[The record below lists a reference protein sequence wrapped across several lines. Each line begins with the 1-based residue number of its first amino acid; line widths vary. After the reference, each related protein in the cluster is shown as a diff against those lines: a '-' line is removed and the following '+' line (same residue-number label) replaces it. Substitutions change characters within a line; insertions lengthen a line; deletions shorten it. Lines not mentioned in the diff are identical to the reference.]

1 MTSLSIPS
9 PREAIF
15 DALTQCREQTLKL
28 FTAIDTDIFCQQ
40 SHPDFSPMGWH
51 LGHIAFTEAY
61 WILEQLAGQKPLFT
75 QYHKLFAA
83 DGLPKEERQNLPKLK
98 VIKEY
103 LEIIRNKTLTYLETA
118 PVDRQKRL
126 WWWLLQHESQHG
138 ETITFV
144 LQMHQLQKNN
154 ICWQNCQF
162 QAQQD
167 SSLLNDMTLVKAR
180 EFTMGNSGIKAQD
193 NERPAHKIYLDNYWI
208 DSYPVTCQE
217 YQKFMMA
224 GGYKSQKYWS
234 DEGWQWLEKNPTISQ
249 PLYWQDSPQFNHHPV
264 CGVSYYE
271 AEAYANFVGKRLP
284 TEAEWEKASLVNNCT
299 KITPASSHLKQGEQG
314 RQREQRCIKLCDVN
328 DPACACACACE
339 ALPEGSALPEGAA
352 LPEGS
357 RVPPIPPFEGKR
369 GQSRPSGQTPRRRQS
384 QGNAEFEDKRAPR
397 EGEKKTR
404 MFDEVIGN
412 YNRNIVGTTPVN
424 AYPKSKTIYG
434 CYDMLGNVWEWT
446 SSWFAGYEGFAM
458 YPYPGYSQVYFDNQH
473 RVLKGGSWA
482 TYPWALR
489 ASFRNWY
496 HPWVRQIF
504 AGFRCVRDD

>member
-61 WILEQLAGQKPLFT
+61 WILEQLAGHKPLFT
-75 QYHKLFAA
+75 EYHKLFAA

-118 PVDRQKRL
+118 PVDQQKRL
-126 WWWLLQHESQHG
+126 WWWLLQHESQHC

-144 LQMHQLQKNN
+144 LQMHQLQRNKM
-154 ICWQNCQF
+154 CWQNCQF

-167 SSLLNDMTLVKAR
+167 SSLLNDMLLVKAG
-180 EFTMGNSGIKAQD
+180 EFTIGNNGIEAQD

-208 DSYPVTCQE
+208 DSYPVTCQQ
-217 YQKFMMA
+217 YQEFMMA
-224 GGYKSQKYWS
+224 GGYKNQKYWS

-249 PLYWQDSPQFNHHPV
+249 PLYWQDSSQFAHHPV

-284 TEAEWEKASLVNNCT
+284 TEPEWEKASLVNNCT
-299 KITPASSHLKQGEQG
+299 KITSASSHLKQGEQG
-314 RQREQRCIKLCDVN
+314 MQREQRCIKLCDVN
-328 DPACACACACE
+328 D
-339 ALPEGSALPEGAA
+339 LGQ
-352 LPEGS
+352 
-357 RVPPIPPFEGKR
+357 VFPIR
-369 GQSRPSGQTPRRRQS
+369 GQARPSGQTPRRQQSQTPVPSSRRQS
-384 QGNAEFEDKRAPR
+384 LQRGEPPQRA
-397 EGEKKTR
+397 
-404 MFDEVIGN
+404 
-412 YNRNIVGTTPVN
+412 
-424 AYPKSKTIYG
+424 AYPSFFILASKKLY
-434 CYDMLGNVWEWT
+434 L
-446 SSWFAGYEGFAM
+446 
-458 YPYPGYSQVYFDNQH
+458 
-473 RVLKGGSWA
+473 
-482 TYPWALR
+482 
-489 ASFRNWY
+489 SF
-496 HPWVRQIF
+496 
-504 AGFRCVRDD
+504 

>member
-118 PVDRQKRL
+118 PVDQQKRL
-126 WWWLLQHESQHG
+126 WWWLLQHESQHC

-144 LQMHQLQKNN
+144 LQMHQLQRNK

-167 SSLLNDMTLVKAR
+167 SSLLNDMTLVKAG
-180 EFTMGNSGIKAQD
+180 EFTIGNNGIEAQD

-208 DSYPVTCQE
+208 DSYPVTCQQ
-217 YQKFMMA
+217 YQEFMMA
-224 GGYKSQKYWS
+224 GGYKNQKYWS

-249 PLYWQDSPQFNHHPV
+249 PLYWQDSSQFAHHPV

-284 TEAEWEKASLVNNCT
+284 TEPEWEKASLVNNCT
-299 KITPASSHLKQGEQG
+299 KITSASSHLKQGEQG

-328 DPACACACACE
+328 DPACACE
-339 ALPEGSALPEGAA
+339 ALPEGAA

-357 RVPPIPPFEGKR
+357 RV
-369 GQSRPSGQTPRRRQS
+369 SRPRESP
-384 QGNAEFEDKRAPR
+384 FEDKRAPR
-397 EGEKKTR
+397 EGTRTKRGATSNKENAFLLTPHPRYLRTRLNPQIIAICRITLEK
-404 MFDEVIGN
+404 
-412 YNRNIVGTTPVN
+412 
-424 AYPKSKTIYG
+424 
-434 CYDMLGNVWEWT
+434 
-446 SSWFAGYEGFAM
+446 
-458 YPYPGYSQVYFDNQH
+458 
-473 RVLKGGSWA
+473 
-482 TYPWALR
+482 LR
-489 ASFRNWY
+489 TFILFLITLPFLTN
-496 HPWVRQIF
+496 
-504 AGFRCVRDD
+504 

>member
-15 DALTQCREQTLKL
+15 DALTQCREQTLQL
-28 FTAIDTDIFCQQ
+28 FTAINRDTFSQQ
-40 SHPDFSPMGWH
+40 CHPDFSPIGWH

-61 WILEQLAGQKPLFT
+61 WILEQLAGHKPLFT

-118 PVDRQKRL
+118 PVEQQKRL
-126 WWWLLQHESQHG
+126 WWWLLQHESQHC
-138 ETITFV
+138 ETMTFV
-144 LQMHQLQKNN
+144 LQMHQLQRNK

-162 QAQQD
+162 QTQQD
-167 SSLLNDMTLVKAR
+167 SSLLNDMTLVKAG
-180 EFTMGNSGIKAQD
+180 EFTIGNNGIEAQD

-208 DSYPVTCQE
+208 DAYPVTCQQ
-217 YQKFMMA
+217 YQEFMMV
-224 GGYKSQKYWS
+224 GGYKNQQYWS
-234 DEGWQWLEKNPTISQ
+234 DEGWQWLEKKPTISQ
-249 PLYWQDSPQFNHHPV
+249 PLYWQDSSQFAHHPV

-284 TEAEWEKASLVNNCT
+284 TEAEWEKAALVKT
-299 KITPASSHLKQGEQG
+299 
-314 RQREQRCIKLCDVN
+314 
-328 DPACACACACE
+328 
-339 ALPEGSALPEGAA
+339 
-352 LPEGS
+352 
-357 RVPPIPPFEGKR
+357 
-369 GQSRPSGQTPRRRQS
+369 
-384 QGNAEFEDKRAPR
+384 
-397 EGEKKTR
+397 EKKGNGEIEQKTVI
-404 MFDEVIGN
+404 FDKVIGN
-412 YNRNIVGTTPVN
+412 YNCQVVGTTPVN
-424 AYPKSKTIYG
+424 AYPESKTIYD

-458 YPYPGYSQVYFDNQH
+458 YPYPGYSQVYFDNEH

-496 HPWVRQIF
+496 HPWIRQIF